1 MTPDFATVR
10 ARAIS
15 WHIRLRDGGAEE
27 WEEFAEWLALDP
39 QHSIAYDE
47 VALGDREIDPV
58 LAGWANSRTALTNDN
73 WPGPVERSITRR
85 GWIVGGISVAAAAA
99 ALVLLPPIV
108 RPPTTAYDV
117 ATAPGEQRVIMLG
130 GRDRIALNGGTRIH
144 LDRANARF
152 ASLAYGEASFQVV
165 HDPQSPFTIQVGD
178 DRLVDVGT
186 AFNVIVSPAG
196 HTIEV
201 AEGSVLYNPD
211 GERLALAAG
220 QTLTNKVRDH
230 RIILSHKPP
239 AEVGGWQ
246 RGHLSYRSAP
256 LSDVAAD
263 LSRYL
268 GTTVSVQP
276 AIASRSFTG
285 TIEIDRDENRMF
297 PRLAQL
303 LDVEARRSDDGW
315 TLGPARKAAR

>member
-99 ALVLLPPIV
+99 ALGLLPPIV

-130 GRDRIALNGGTRIH
+130 GPDRIALNGGTPIPPH
-144 LDRANARF
+144 PANARF
-152 ASLAYGEASFQVV
+152 PAPGVWGAPVP
-165 HDPQSPFTIQVGD
+165 HD
-178 DRLVDVGT
+178 
-186 AFNVIVSPAG
+186 
-196 HTIEV
+196 
-201 AEGSVLYNPD
+201 
-211 GERLALAAG
+211 
-220 QTLTNKVRDH
+220 
-230 RIILSHKPP
+230 
-239 AEVGGWQ
+239 
-246 RGHLSYRSAP
+246 
-256 LSDVAAD
+256 
-263 LSRYL
+263 
-268 GTTVSVQP
+268 
-276 AIASRSFTG
+276 
-285 TIEIDRDENRMF
+285 
-297 PRLAQL
+297 
-303 LDVEARRSDDGW
+303 AR
-315 TLGPARKAAR
+315 P